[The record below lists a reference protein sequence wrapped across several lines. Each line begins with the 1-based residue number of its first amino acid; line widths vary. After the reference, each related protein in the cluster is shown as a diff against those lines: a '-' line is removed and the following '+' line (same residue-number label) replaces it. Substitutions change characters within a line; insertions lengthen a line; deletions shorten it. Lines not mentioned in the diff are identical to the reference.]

1 MKYHGYNASYDGDI
15 HDIVNWALHGYA
27 AFGMLVRGQH
37 SSTDTSVS
45 PHGHVPGWMTKG
57 ILDKDTYYYR
67 GVYLD
72 AVRALE
78 VISGFDEV
86 DETRIA
92 VIGGAREADFQ
103 SPRLHYLTFRERLR
117 PIILI

>member
-1 MKYHGYNASYDGDI
+1 MPRSACLSAVSTAK
-15 HDIVNWALHGYA
+15 
-27 AFGMLVRGQH
+27 
-37 SSTDTSVS
+37 TDTGVS

-78 VISGFDEV
+78 VISGFEEV

-92 VIGGAREADFQ
+92 VIGGSQEADFQ
-103 SPRLHYLTFRERLR
+103 SPRRHYLTFRERLR